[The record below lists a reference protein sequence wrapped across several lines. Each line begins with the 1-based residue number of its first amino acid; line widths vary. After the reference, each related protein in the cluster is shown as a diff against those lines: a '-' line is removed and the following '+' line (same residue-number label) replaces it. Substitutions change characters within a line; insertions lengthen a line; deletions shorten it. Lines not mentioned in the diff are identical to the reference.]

1 MSRIAGRKTVI
12 LLAFF
17 SVSNPIAFPPG
28 KRYNEKQVKKRDA
41 FASQMASAPPIFGER
56 EAEITYLTTD

>member
-1 MSRIAGRKTVI
+1 MRAELPEETVI

-28 KRYNEKQVKKRDA
+28 KRYNEKQAKKW
-41 FASQMASAPPIFGER
+41 
-56 EAEITYLTTD
+56 

>member
-1 MSRIAGRKTVI
+1 MVI

-28 KRYNEKQVKKRDA
+28 KRYNEKQAKKMVKQTA
-41 FASQMASAPPIFGER
+41 FE
-56 EAEITYLTTD
+56 EK

>member
-17 SVSNPIAFPPG
+17 SVSNAIAFPPG
-28 KRYNEKQVKKRDA
+28 KRYNEKQAKKWQNRQLLRKNKWNRKTA
-41 FASQMASAPPIFGER
+41 QNRF
-56 EAEITYLTTD
+56 

>member
-17 SVSNPIAFPPG
+17 SVSNPIAFLPG
-28 KRYNEKQVKKRDA
+28 KRYNEKQEKNGK
-41 FASQMASAPPIFGER
+41 
-56 EAEITYLTTD
+56 TDSF